1 MTHLSKKHRKF
12 EFLYIISKYAKILFR
27 SFSRCLSKL
36 RGAAGYSS
44 RCTQSLIYTRSVF
57 RRRDNH
63 ISQAITC
70 LCISI
75 IPWRRSP
82 RILARIPR
90 IFYALCSAAL
100 ARVCT
105 LRTLSQIRELRP
117 AAVTAGC
124 RRRERRRERQWGL
137 GAQRTTL
144 ISLIELSTR
153 DCCNYD
159 YL

>member
-1 MTHLSKKHRKF
+1 MRGNTLSFVLSVF
-12 EFLYIISKYAKILFR
+12 ERAPR
-27 SFSRCLSKL
+27 SSELQQPPALHSVSRP
-36 RGAAGYSS
+36 A
-44 RCTQSLIYTRSVF
+44 RSVF

-63 ISQAITC
+63 ISPAITC

-100 ARVCT
+100 ARARARARAPSGPFARPK
-105 LRTLSQIRELRP
+105 RTP
-117 AAVTAGC
+117 TVAAVAAGC
-124 RRRERRRERQWGL
+124 RCREREKAREILWGL